1 MSINL
6 SGSQRVFS
14 PQVDAEFKA
23 QIKETK
29 SGEVKQESE
38 LELGKKSYSV
48 KLADTSPQ
56 AEAVGKGKTSS
67 WMTSAKNY
75 VSEFVAKIID
85 SVKNLVKQDKTVDS
99 VKETMSPQEKAN
111 LASAQN
117 KAILDFVSDNEKI
130 LNTEGFLRVPGNT
143 LEISQLTKSAT
154 TEGFEDADPHALA
167 SSFKQNIRK
176 NLSAEDA
183 SIISNMVDAMVKGQG
198 RPALGD
204 MPEMAQDAIKLGKQ
218 IAANSDVNKM
228 NANNLGRML
237 GPNFMHNDNP
247 SALDT
252 IAQYNNFFAE
262 MIAS

>member
-1 MSINL
+1 MNVHL
-6 SGSQRVFS
+6 QVGQRVFS

-23 QIKETK
+23 KIKEK
-29 SGEVKQESE
+29 ESGEVKKESE

-67 WMTSAKNY
+67 WIKFT
-75 VSEFVAKIID
+75 
-85 SVKNLVKQDKTVDS
+85 NLVREICNSIKGKLFTQDKTADS
-99 VKETMSPQEKAN
+99 IKETMSPQDKTKA
-111 LASAQN
+111 AMAQN

-143 LEISQLTKSAT
+143 SEISQLTKSAT
-154 TEGFEDADPHALA
+154 TEGFEDANPHALA
-167 SSFKQNIRK
+167 SSFKQNIRE

-228 NANNLGRML
+228 NANNLGKML
-237 GPNFMHNDNP
+237 GPNFLLSDVP
-247 SALDT
+247 LSLDEMLSR
-252 IAQYNNFFAE
+252 NGELSNFFE
-262 MIAS
+262 KMIAS